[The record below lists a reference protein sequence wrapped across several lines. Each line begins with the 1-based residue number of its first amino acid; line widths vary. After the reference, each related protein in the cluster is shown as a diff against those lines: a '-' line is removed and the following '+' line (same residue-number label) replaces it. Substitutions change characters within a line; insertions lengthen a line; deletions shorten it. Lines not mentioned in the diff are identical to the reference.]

1 MDLSYDEYTEHKE
14 AYDLDGTTIYLY
26 SPLMIVYEKIR
37 ASCQQLEE
45 YPLTTN
51 KTRARDLYDIFKTLT
66 NINQV
71 ELRSEVLK
79 EDNFYILENV
89 FRVKEVP
96 LELMTKLDTKK
107 DDLAADYERKVLPQI
122 PNKDQEEFEYI
133 FDYNQRLF
141 NELFERYQKYNES
154 R

>member
-1 MDLSYDEYTEHKE
+1 
-14 AYDLDGTTIYLY
+14 
-26 SPLMIVYEKIR
+26 
-37 ASCQQLEE
+37 
-45 YPLTTN
+45 TN

-71 ELRSEVLK
+71 ELRSEVLS
-79 EDNFYILENV
+79 EDNFYILENI

-122 PNKDQEEFEYI
+122 PNKDREEFEYI

-141 NELFERYQKYNES
+141 NELFEKYQKYNES

>member
-1 MDLSYDEYTEHKE
+1 
-14 AYDLDGTTIYLY
+14 
-26 SPLMIVYEKIR
+26 
-37 ASCQQLEE
+37 
-45 YPLTTN
+45 
-51 KTRARDLYDIFKTLT
+51 
-66 NINQV
+66 
-71 ELRSEVLK
+71 
-79 EDNFYILENV
+79 
-89 FRVKEVP
+89 
-96 LELMTKLDTKK
+96 MTKLGTKK

>member
-1 MDLSYDEYTEHKE
+1 MRFKKKHYRPQVD
-14 AYDLDGTTIYLY
+14 
-26 SPLMIVYEKIR
+26 
-37 ASCQQLEE
+37 
-45 YPLTTN
+45 
-51 KTRARDLYDIFKTLT
+51 TRDCGVAALA
-66 NINQV
+66 
-71 ELRSEVLK
+71 EVLN
-79 EDNFYILENV
+79 EDNFYILENI

-122 PNKDQEEFEYI
+122 SNQDREEFEYI

-141 NELFERYQKYNES
+141 NELFEKYQKYDES

>member
-1 MDLSYDEYTEHKE
+1 M
-14 AYDLDGTTIYLY
+14 
-26 SPLMIVYEKIR
+26 
-37 ASCQQLEE
+37 
-45 YPLTTN
+45 
-51 KTRARDLYDIFKTLT
+51 
-66 NINQV
+66 
-71 ELRSEVLK
+71 RSEVLN

>member
-1 MDLSYDEYTEHKE
+1 MYY
-14 AYDLDGTTIYLY
+14 IF
-26 SPLMIVYEKIR
+26 
-37 ASCQQLEE
+37 
-45 YPLTTN
+45 LTTN

-71 ELRSEVLK
+71 ELRSEVLN

-96 LELMTKLDTKK
+96 LELMTKLGTKK

>member
-1 MDLSYDEYTEHKE
+1 
-14 AYDLDGTTIYLY
+14 
-26 SPLMIVYEKIR
+26 MIVYEKIR

-71 ELRSEVLK
+71 ELRSEVLS
-79 EDNFYILENV
+79 EDNFYILENI

-122 PNKDQEEFEYI
+122 PNKDREEFEYI

-141 NELFERYQKYNES
+141 NELFEKYQKYNES

>member
-1 MDLSYDEYTEHKE
+1 
-14 AYDLDGTTIYLY
+14 
-26 SPLMIVYEKIR
+26 MIVYEKIR

-71 ELRSEVLK
+71 ELRSEVLS
-79 EDNFYILENV
+79 EDNFYILENI

-96 LELMTKLDTKK
+96 LELMTKLSTKK
-107 DDLAADYERKVLPQI
+107 EELADDYESKVLPQI
-122 PNKDQEEFEYI
+122 PVKDREDFEYI
-133 FDYNQRLF
+133 FAYNQGLF
-141 NELFERYQKYNES
+141 NQLFEKYEKWS
-154 R
+154 K

>member
-1 MDLSYDEYTEHKE
+1 M
-14 AYDLDGTTIYLY
+14 
-26 SPLMIVYEKIR
+26 
-37 ASCQQLEE
+37 
-45 YPLTTN
+45 
-51 KTRARDLYDIFKTLT
+51 
-66 NINQV
+66 
-71 ELRSEVLK
+71 ELRSEVLS
-79 EDNFYILENV
+79 EDNFYILENI

-96 LELMTKLDTKK
+96 LELMTKLGTKK

>member
-1 MDLSYDEYTEHKE
+1 MRFKKKHYRSQVD
-14 AYDLDGTTIYLY
+14 
-26 SPLMIVYEKIR
+26 
-37 ASCQQLEE
+37 
-45 YPLTTN
+45 
-51 KTRARDLYDIFKTLT
+51 TRDCGVAALA
-66 NINQV
+66 
-71 ELRSEVLK
+71 EVLS
-79 EDNFYILENV
+79 EDNFYILENI

-122 PNKDQEEFEYI
+122 SNQDQEEFEYI

-141 NELFERYQKYNES
+141 NEIFEKYQKYNES